1 MLSTWLMTMETD
13 RMPVGFTLYL
23 EDYHPS
29 VLLHCWLG
37 HLTFKIVSEMTYNVS
52 SWTLNPRIQ
61 YHTECL
67 LWCFCWQAWYFDRD
81 DVALKGFHKF
91 FKKSSEEEREHAE
104 KMMKYQNSRGG
115 RLVLQ
120 PIDVCWSL
128 SCMYSF
134 SNYYKFCKVHNV
146 CRWRLTESHRY
157 MGGARC

>member
-1 MLSTWLMTMETD
+1 MTMETD

-67 LWCFCWQAWYFDRD
+67 L
-81 DVALKGFHKF
+81 
-91 FKKSSEEEREHAE
+91 
-104 KMMKYQNSRGG
+104 
-115 RLVLQ
+115 
-120 PIDVCWSL
+120 
-128 SCMYSF
+128 
-134 SNYYKFCKVHNV
+134 
-146 CRWRLTESHRY
+146 
-157 MGGARC
+157 